1 MIQNETQW
9 MFMGYFYIFCN
20 WFVPIILFCGSIL
33 MFHRQKCVSSMLLL
47 VGSSIVL
54 FWMCSLGDMWPFV
67 WLRIT
72 IGDMLY
78 DNIKGY
84 AGGGEAVVFSIGFLL
99 HGLAPKQRTRE
110 GM

>member
-1 MIQNETQW
+1 MIQNEPQW
-9 MFMGYFYIFCN
+9 MFIMYFSIFCY

-33 MFHRQKCVSSMLLL
+33 TFHRQKCISSTLLL

-54 FWMCSLGDMWPFV
+54 FWTCSLGTWWPFV

-78 DNIKGY
+78 DNIKAY
-84 AGGGEAVVFSIGFLL
+84 AGGGGAVVFSIGFLL
-99 HGLAPKQRTRE
+99 YGLAPKQRTRE